1 MNLKFKFVLLS
12 LVAVVCCT
20 SSCSDNKSY
29 AEQLA
34 DERVAVNL
42 FLAGKKVINEIPAD
56 SILQTGKDAPYYRI
70 DENGNVY
77 LQVISNTGLDQRPKT
92 DELIY
97 FRYMRFNIV
106 DWCVNG
112 EDDIT
117 LVGNMNDMNN
127 PTTYFLYDNYSVD
140 VSSQCGE
147 GIQLPLKFVG
157 MGSEVNVIIRSQV
170 GISDEIADVQP
181 YHWHIRYYR
190 SKV

>member
-106 DWCVNG
+106 DWCVHG

-117 LVGNMNDMNN
+117 LVGTMNDMNN

-140 VSSQCGE
+140 VSSQYGE

>member
-1 MNLKFKFVLLS
+1 MNLKFKFVFLS

-77 LQVISNTGLDQRPKT
+77 LQVISNTGLDKRPKT

-112 EDDIT
+112 EDDIS

-140 VSSQCGE
+140 VSSQYGE

>member
-140 VSSQCGE
+140 VSSQYGE

-157 MGSEVNVIIRSQV
+157 MGAEVNVIIRSQV
-170 GISDEIADVQP
+170 GISDEIAAVQP

>member
-12 LVAVVCCT
+12 LGAVVSCT

-127 PTTYFLYDNYSVD
+127 PTTYFLYNNYSVD
-140 VSSQCGE
+140 VSSQYGE

>member
-12 LVAVVCCT
+12 LVAVVCC
-20 SSCSDNKSY
+20 DNKSY

-127 PTTYFLYDNYSVD
+127 PTTYFLYNNYSVD
-140 VSSQCGE
+140 VSSQYGE

>member
-117 LVGNMNDMNN
+117 LVDNMNDMNN

-140 VSSQCGE
+140 VSSQYGE

>member
-1 MNLKFKFVLLS
+1 
-12 LVAVVCCT
+12 
-20 SSCSDNKSY
+20 
-29 AEQLA
+29 
-34 DERVAVNL
+34 
-42 FLAGKKVINEIPAD
+42 
-56 SILQTGKDAPYYRI
+56 
-70 DENGNVY
+70 
-77 LQVISNTGLDQRPKT
+77 
-92 DELIY
+92 
-97 FRYMRFNIV
+97 MRFNIV

-140 VSSQCGE
+140 VSSQYGE

>member
-12 LVAVVCCT
+12 LVAVVFCT

-77 LQVISNTGLDQRPKT
+77 LQVISNTGLDKRPKT

-127 PTTYFLYDNYSVD
+127 PTTYFLYNNYSVD
-140 VSSQCGE
+140 VSSQYGE

>member
-42 FLAGKKVINEIPAD
+42 FLAVKKVINEIPAD

-77 LQVISNTGLDQRPKT
+77 LQVISNTGLDKRPKT

-140 VSSQCGE
+140 VSSQYGE

>member
-42 FLAGKKVINEIPAD
+42 FLAGKKVINEILAD
-56 SILQTGKDAPYYRI
+56 SILQTGKDATYYRI

-140 VSSQCGE
+140 VSSQYGE

>member
-29 AEQLA
+29 AGQLA

-140 VSSQCGE
+140 VSSQYGE
-147 GIQLPLKFVG
+147 GIQLPLKFVR

>member
-77 LQVISNTGLDQRPKT
+77 LQVVSNTGLDQRPKT

-112 EDDIT
+112 EDNIT

-140 VSSQCGE
+140 VSSQYGE

>member
-77 LQVISNTGLDQRPKT
+77 LQVISNTGLDKRPKT

-117 LVGNMNDMNN
+117 LVGNMNDRNN
-127 PTTYFLYDNYSVD
+127 PTTYFLYNNCSVE
-140 VSSQCGE
+140 VSSQYGE